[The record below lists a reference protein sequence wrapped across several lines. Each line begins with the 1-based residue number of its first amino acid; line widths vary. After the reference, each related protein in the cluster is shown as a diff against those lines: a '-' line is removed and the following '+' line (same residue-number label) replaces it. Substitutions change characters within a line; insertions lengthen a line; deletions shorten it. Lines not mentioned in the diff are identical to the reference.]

1 MISALLNCNIYLN
14 DWRLNS
20 VLQGNYRFF
29 MCILNFLC
37 RIDARMF
44 IEFGKWLD
52 YLSVYFVQWKFQFSS
67 ENKKI
72 AIMYIVQLSSGVYP
86 NNTYQNCLIDQPNC
100 FGLIDRKLLDQ
111 LWNVLEHLYRTKISK
126 ETKNESLNNIQ
137 ILKSKTNQ
145 IQNGLLCQ
153 S

>member
-1 MISALLNCNIYLN
+1 M
-14 DWRLNS
+14 
-20 VLQGNYRFF
+20 FF
-29 MCILNFLC
+29 LNFLC
-37 RIDARMF
+37 RTHTRMF

-111 LWNVLEHLYRTKISK
+111 
-126 ETKNESLNNIQ
+126 
-137 ILKSKTNQ
+137 
-145 IQNGLLCQ
+145 
-153 S
+153 